1 MGKPDEDI
9 EVRKR
14 LNLKHLAYLE
24 SFIDAYL
31 KNSNKKQFLTGLQRY
46 REWPDNDIKNIA
58 NKLFTIHQEYLNY
71 TYPREVPPAAR
82 QEIANLIKEVKKKN
96 EPSPAA
102 SPVAASVKKQAP
114 VLLSTSASAPKQE
127 PDPDIKGRMENKYRV
142 AKVASLDNTI
152 AKVQAEI
159 KKLEKSDTRVTKT
172 LLKKVRAKTLFS
184 IRGKN
189 DQHLSKLDVARELL
203 KELQNVKKASEYTA
217 PVLSAE
223 VLSDKIQNVVTNIN
237 KLEKTRRELG
247 GNKSSSYEGLLADVS
262 TTFQLD
268 SKKMVNDAFNKLK
281 KVVNN
286 KFNGEE
292 LFRSSIDDLK
302 STPKFNKDP
311 MYMENPPPDYKGRK
325 TQAYEKLGAADFM
338 ALFYP
343 LASDERDQLVIDSV
357 GKAMLDK
364 KEHPS
369 YPYYELICEL
379 NKLKQLPENI
389 LECIQKGK
397 DVQDYVNLNLEQI
410 DASIDKIQEF
420 AKSTK
425 DEEVNQI
432 IKGLESF
439 KSTVINQLPDKYKP
453 KSAPELT

>member
-1 MGKPDEDI
+1 MGKPEEDI

-14 LNLKHLAYLE
+14 INLNHLAYLE

-31 KNSNKKQFLTGLQRY
+31 KSSNKKQFLTGLQRY
-46 REWPDNDIKNIA
+46 REWPDIDIKNIA
-58 NKLFTIHQEYLNY
+58 NKLFLIHQEYLNY
-71 TYPREVPPAAR
+71 TYPKEVPLAAR
-82 QEIANLIKEVKKKN
+82 QEVTDLIKEAKKKN
-96 EPSPAA
+96 APAPAA
-102 SPVAASVKKQAP
+102 PAVAVPATKPAP
-114 VLLSTSASAPKQE
+114 VLISTSTSAPKQE
-127 PDPDIKGRMENKYRV
+127 LDPDTKGRIENKYRV
-142 AKVASLDNTI
+142 AKVASLDNII

-172 LLKKVRAKTLFS
+172 LLKKMRAKALFS
-184 IRGKN
+184 IRGKKH
-189 DQHLSKLDVARELL
+189 QHLSKLDVARELL
-203 KELQNVKKASEYTA
+203 KELQNVKKASENTA

-223 VLSDKIQNVVTNIN
+223 AISDKIQHVVTNIS
-237 KLEKTRRELG
+237 KLEKTRKELG
-247 GNKSSSYEGLLADVS
+247 GNKSISYEGLLADVS
-262 TTFQLD
+262 TSFQLD
-268 SKKMVNDAFNKLK
+268 SKKMANDAFNKLK
-281 KVVNN
+281 QVVNS
-286 KFNGEE
+286 KFNGEA

-302 STPKFNKDP
+302 STPKFNKDH
-311 MYMENPPPDYKGRK
+311 MYMEKPPPEYKGRR
-325 TQAYEKLGAADFM
+325 TNAYEKLGAADFM

-397 DVQDYVNLNLEQI
+397 NVQDYVDLNLGQI
-410 DASIDKIQEF
+410 DEAMQNIQKLAERTQDK
-420 AKSTK
+420 
-425 DEEVNQI
+425 EVKQI

-439 KSTVINQLPDKYKP
+439 KTTVINQLPDEYKP
-453 KSAPELT
+453 KSAPELS

>member
-1 MGKPDEDI
+1 MGKPEEDI

-31 KNSNKKQFLTGLQRY
+31 KNSNKKQFLAGLQRY

-58 NKLFTIHQEYLNY
+58 NKLFNIHQEYLNY
-71 TYPREVPPAAR
+71 TYPREVPLAAR
-82 QEIANLIKEVKKKN
+82 QEITDLIKEVKKKN
-96 EPSPAA
+96 EPAPAA
-102 SPVAASVKKQAP
+102 PAVAAPATKPAP
-114 VLLSTSASAPKQE
+114 VLLSTSTSAPKQE
-127 PDPDIKGRMENKYRV
+127 LDPDIKGRMENKFRV

-172 LLKKVRAKTLFS
+172 ILKKMRAKTLFS

-189 DQHLSKLDVARELL
+189 HQHLSKLDVARELL
-203 KELQNVKKASEYTA
+203 KELQNVKKASEKTA

-223 VLSDKIQNVVTNIN
+223 ALSDKIEHVVTNIN
-237 KLEKTRRELG
+237 KLENTRRELG
-247 GNKSSSYEGLLADVS
+247 GNKSSSYQGLLADVS

-268 SKKMVNDAFNKLK
+268 SKEMVNDAFNKLK
-281 KVVNN
+281 QIVNS
-286 KFNGEE
+286 KFDGEE

-311 MYMENPPPDYKGRK
+311 MYMEKPPPEYKGRR
-325 TQAYEKLGAADFM
+325 TNAYEKLGSADFI

-389 LECIQKGK
+389 LECIQKG
-397 DVQDYVNLNLEQI
+397 VEVHDYVNLNLDQI
-410 DASIDKIQEF
+410 DATMEKIQKHAE
-420 AKSTK
+420 SMRN
-425 DEEVNQI
+425 EEVNQI
-432 IKGLESF
+432 VKGLESF

-453 KSAPELT
+453 RSAPELS